1 MSEFYLIA
9 GMFAVT
15 FGIRDV
21 LYLMAGRF
29 SFPEPV
35 ARALNYVPPAVLT
48 AIVVPAV
55 LMPDG
60 KVIDISFG
68 NAYLAG
74 ALIAGAVA
82 FWKNNLLLTIVI
94 GMAGFACWH
103 WMAG

>member
-15 FGIRDV
+15 FGIRHV

-29 SFPEPV
+29 SFPRPV
-35 ARALNYVPPAVLT
+35 EKALNYVPPAVLT

-60 KVIDISFG
+60 KTLDISFG

-74 ALIAGAVA
+74 ALIAAGVA
-82 FWKNNLLLTIVI
+82 FWRNNLLLTIVI
-94 GMAGFACWH
+94 GMLGFAGWH
-103 WMAG
+103 WMVG